1 MFSRLFCSVILILG
15 NFVLFMK
22 LNYVEPILKKENF
35 LSLYYSTNSLK
46 KTLVFGHVFTKFTID
61 MSVYYNGKII
71 LENVCAAYT
80 DNEAALFADL
90 GNENPRAIRCLTRRL
105 KPSVQATAAPYR
117 LSEQEID
124 DIVTETVIKTIINIQ
139 RGRL

>member
-1 MFSRLFCSVILILG
+1 
-15 NFVLFMK
+15 
-22 LNYVEPILKKENF
+22 
-35 LSLYYSTNSLK
+35 
-46 KTLVFGHVFTKFTID
+46 

-71 LENVCAAYT
+71 LENVCTAYT

-105 KPSVQATAAPYR
+105 KPSVQLTAAPYR

-139 RGRL
+139 RGQL